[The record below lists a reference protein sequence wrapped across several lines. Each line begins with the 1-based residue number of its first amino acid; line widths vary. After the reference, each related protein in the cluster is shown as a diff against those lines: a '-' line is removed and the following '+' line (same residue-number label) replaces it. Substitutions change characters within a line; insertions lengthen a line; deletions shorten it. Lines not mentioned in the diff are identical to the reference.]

1 MINFLPKD
9 ILNVTAYVDS
19 IIELLT
25 KTAVVEERIE
35 EIKKLNLG
43 LNDDI
48 INQLANMTK
57 VNGYHSLSKKAM
69 DIIIPEMI
77 ETDKNQ
83 MQIIHDNNLDK
94 NDCQEKGS
102 KIKFDSSAILSPVTK
117 RVHMQA
123 IQVVNELRKEYG
135 EFDSIVIE
143 TTRAKNSSDEKKDIQ
158 EDRKRLEEQKENLM
172 NFL

>member
-57 VNGYHSLSKKAM
+57 VNGYHSLSKK
-69 DIIIPEMI
+69 
-77 ETDKNQ
+77 Q
-83 MQIIHDNNLDK
+83 W
-94 NDCQEKGS
+94 
-102 KIKFDSSAILSPVTK
+102 ILLF
-117 RVHMQA
+117 
-123 IQVVNELRKEYG
+123 LR
-135 EFDSIVIE
+135 
-143 TTRAKNSSDEKKDIQ
+143 
-158 EDRKRLEEQKENLM
+158 
-172 NFL
+172 